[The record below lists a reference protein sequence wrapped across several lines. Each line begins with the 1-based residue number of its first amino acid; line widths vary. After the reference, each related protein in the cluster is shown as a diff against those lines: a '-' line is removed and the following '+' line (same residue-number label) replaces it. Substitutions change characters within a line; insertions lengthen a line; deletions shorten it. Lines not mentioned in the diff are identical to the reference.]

1 MVFED
6 GFCFLLFAS
15 RFAAEWGVFYLFLVV
30 RAEPCLPISPM

>member
-15 RFAAEWGVFYLFLVV
+15 RFAAEWGFFFIYFWL
-30 RAEPCLPISPM
+30 

>member
-15 RFAAEWGVFYLFLVV
+15 RFAAEWGGGFFLYLFLVV
-30 RAEPCLPISPM
+30 KAEPTLPT